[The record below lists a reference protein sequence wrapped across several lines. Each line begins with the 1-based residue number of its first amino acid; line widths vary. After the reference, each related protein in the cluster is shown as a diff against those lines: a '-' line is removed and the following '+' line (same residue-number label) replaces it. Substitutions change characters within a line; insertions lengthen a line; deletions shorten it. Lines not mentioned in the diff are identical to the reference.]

1 MVTRRRWL
9 AAVFSLLAR
18 PARSGEVGPLIASE
32 FSVPNAGRFGQ
43 KCLLLRPAR
52 APATTELPLVVLFHG
67 LGETGSEAL
76 GIRAWYDRYGLPQA
90 YARLSSPP
98 VERTL
103 PRERYLTDAR
113 LLELNRELIAEP
125 FPDVAMLCPFTPN
138 VFKQHPSA
146 PFLDRYADYVERA
159 LLPAA
164 RAALPILTGSV
175 HCGVAGVSLGG
186 YVALEVFLRKPALF
200 AALGCVQAALSSAA
214 AEHYAQRLAELA
226 ALQSPRAIQ
235 LVTSSFDPFRDATL
249 RLAKRLAER
258 GVSATLASPA
268 GPHDQRFLREVGT
281 LEMLLFQARALHAQP
296 AGVAS
301 SSDWTRD
308 PPSSR

>member
-1 MVTRRRWL
+1 MVTRRQWL
-9 AAVFSLLAR
+9 ASAFWCLAR
-18 PARSGEVGPLIASE
+18 PARAGEVGPLIASE
-32 FSVPNAGRFGQ
+32 VSVPKPGKFAQ

-52 APATTELPLVVLFHG
+52 AKTTEALPLVVLFHG

-103 PRERYLTDAR
+103 PRERYLTDDR
-113 LLELNRELIAEP
+113 LLELNRELTVEP
-125 FPDVAMLCPFTPN
+125 FPDVALLCPFTPN

-164 RAALPILTGSV
+164 RAAQPTLSGPLY
-175 HCGVAGVSLGG
+175 CGVAGVSLGG
-186 YVALEVFLRKPALF
+186 YVALEVFLRKPGLF

-214 AEHYAQRLAELA
+214 AEHYAQRLAELP
-226 ALQSPRAIQ
+226 ALEGPRAIQ
-235 LVTSSFDPFRDATL
+235 LVTSSF
-249 RLAKRLAER
+249 
-258 GVSATLASPA
+258 
-268 GPHDQRFLREVGT
+268 
-281 LEMLLFQARALHAQP
+281 LL
-296 AGVAS
+296 
-301 SSDWTRD
+301 
-308 PPSSR
+308 

>member
-1 MVTRRRWL
+1 MLTRRSWL
-9 AAVFSLLAR
+9 ASVLSLLAR
-18 PARSGEVGPLIASE
+18 PARAGVTEPLIVSE
-32 FSVPNAGRFGQ
+32 FSVPNPGRFGQ

-52 APATTELPLVVLFHG
+52 VPATEALPLVVLFHG

-113 LLELNRELIAEP
+113 LLELNRELSAEP

-146 PFLDRYADYVERA
+146 PFLDRYADYIERA

-164 RAALPILTGSV
+164 RAATPTLATPAHG
-175 HCGVAGVSLGG
+175 GVAGVSLGG
-186 YVALEVFLRKPALF
+186 YVALEVFLRKPGAFSALS
-200 AALGCVQAALSSAA
+200 CVQAALSSAA
-214 AEHYAQRLAELA
+214 TERYAQRLAELPT
-226 ALQSPRAIQ
+226 LEGPRAIQ
-235 LVTSSFDPFRDATL
+235 LVTSSIDPFRDATQ
-249 RLAKRLAER
+249 RLAKRLSER
-258 GVSATLASPA
+258 GVCATLASPA

-281 LEMLLFQARALHAQP
+281 LEMLLFQARALREKP

-301 SSDWTRD
+301 GGDWTCH